1 MFNVQVDA
9 DNFFTGSY
17 ATIGVVPNGVDVK
30 TLPHAENS
38 LCYKLVDVEVPVTYE
53 EPIVQYVV
61 YTQSDTE
68 FDVDYSIKETDEDG
82 NETYTYLT
90 EEEYNALSEEEKAN
104 VSVTE
109 TPKMITVEITKDD
122 YDNLSDDEKF
132 NVEISY
138 KTDENGYVLYET
150 VEKIETV
157 KDWEFS
163 QERYDEIEAKRIADE
178 EQSKADK
185 EYQESI
191 SNEVLKAENQMLT
204 EQIIMLD
211 ETMTIMLEEIL
222 PSLIGE

>member
-1 MFNVQVDA
+1 MFNVQLDEN
-9 DNFFTGSY
+9 NFFTGSY
-17 ATIGVVPNGVDVK
+17 AATGVVPNGVNVK
-30 TLPHAENS
+30 TLPPAENS
-38 LCYKLVDVEVPVTYE
+38 LCYKLVDAEVPVTYE

-90 EEEYNALSEEEKAN
+90 EEEYKALSDEEKEN

-109 TPKMITVEITKDD
+109 TPKMITIEITKDD
-122 YDNLSDDEKF
+122 YNNLSDDEKS
-132 NVEISY
+132 NVVISY

-150 VEKIETV
+150 VQKIEV
-157 KDWEFS
+157 IKDWEFS

-178 EQSKADK
+178 EQSKAEK

-191 SNEVLKAENQMLT
+191 SNEILAQQLIDTQLALCEVYEML
-204 EQIIMLD
+204 L
-211 ETMTIMLEEIL
+211 
-222 PSLIGE
+222 GG

>member
-1 MFNVQVDA
+1 MYNVQVDE
-9 DNFFTGSY
+9 NMFFTGSY
-17 ATIGVVPNGVDVK
+17 AKVGTVKNGVNVDK
-30 TLPHAENS
+30 LPPFENS
-38 LCYKLVDVEVPVTYE
+38 LCYKLVDAEVPVTYE

-204 EQIIMLD
+204 EQVDMLTTCLM
-211 ETMTIMLEEIL
+211 EMSELVYA
-222 PSLIGE
+222 